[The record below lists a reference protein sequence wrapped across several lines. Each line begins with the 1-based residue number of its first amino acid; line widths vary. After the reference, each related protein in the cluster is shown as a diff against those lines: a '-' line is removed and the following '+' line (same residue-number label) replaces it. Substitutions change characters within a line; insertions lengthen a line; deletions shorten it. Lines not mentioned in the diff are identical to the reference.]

1 MAGTGVN
8 AEAVARMAE
17 TAGNVRNLP
26 DVLTLREA
34 AGFLRLSERRLYD
47 LARTRQVPAA
57 QLGGKWLF
65 PRAAL
70 EHWLIRQA
78 DPEGRL
84 VAALPEAPE
93 RDRNSLTGAA
103 PPPILAGSHDPLLD
117 WAVRQSGCGLALR
130 TGGSLDGLDALA
142 RGEAAVAATHLL
154 DPDSG
159 EFNRP
164 AVRDA
169 LGPVLAGGG
178 DGVVGIVWA
187 WREQGLIL
195 PPGNPLGLKG
205 VADLARPGVRVIGRQ
220 RRAGSHLAL
229 LHLLAEA
236 GLRLEQLAFLPEP
249 ALAEDEVAAAVAE
262 GRAEAGFG
270 IRAEAQLRGLAFV
283 PLLRERF
290 DLVMRLRTH
299 VEPPMQALLAFARG
313 AAFRT
318 RAARLGGYDVEA
330 TGTVAFVI

>member
-1 MAGTGVN
+1 MAKS
-8 AEAVARMAE
+8 
-17 TAGNVRNLP
+17 AGEFRNLP

-47 LARTRQVPAA
+47 LARARRVPAA

-70 EHWLIRQA
+70 ERWLLRAA
-78 DPEGRL
+78 DPEGL
-84 VAALPEAPE
+84 LAA
-93 RDRNSLTGAA
+93 AA
-103 PPPILAGSHDPLLD
+103 TPGPAAGGPAASPPPIIAGSHDPLLD

-130 TGGSLDGLDALA
+130 AGGSLDGLDALA
-142 RGEAAVAATHLL
+142 RGEAAVAATHLR

-164 AVRDA
+164 AACDA
-169 LGPVLAGGG
+169 LGAVPGE
-178 DGVVGIVWA
+178 GVVGLVWA

-195 PPGNPLGLKG
+195 PPGNPLGLAT

-236 GLRLEQLAFLPEP
+236 GLRLEQVAFLPEP

-270 IRAEAQLRGLAFV
+270 IRAEAEIRGLAFV

-299 VEPPMQALLAFARG
+299 VEPPVQALLAFARG
-313 AAFRT
+313 AAFRA
-318 RAARLGGYDVEA
+318 RAARLGGYDVAA